1 MIGINHNRKAV
12 SGSVPLRSVDDLKE
26 KHPKIHAAIFQAGVK
41 AEKSRIMSLLDL
53 ATAGPSS
60 KKVAML
66 GIIQGHTEAEL
77 EPQFLAARRMDREPA
92 DDIDTPPHVPTTMSA
107 TGSGETGEGEEPN
120 KAQLDAFREKIRKIG

>member
-1 MIGINHNRKAV
+1 MIGINHSRKAV
-12 SGSVPLRSVDDLKE
+12 SSSVLHSAADLKE
-26 KHPKIHAAIFQAGVK
+26 KYLVIYKQVFQDGVK

-60 KKVAML
+60 EKVAML

-77 EPQFLAARRMDREPA
+77 EPQFLAARRMDRESA
-92 DDIDTPPHVPTTMSA
+92 DDIDTPPHVPTTMVA
-107 TGSGETGEGEEPN
+107 TGSGESDGGGEPN